1 MMKTFLSSTYVD
13 LIEYRR
19 AAKDALERLGAQVG
33 RMEVFGAR
41 PEEPLEACLAEIEA
55 CDLFIGIYAYRYG
68 HIPVDSEISITE
80 AELRHAEEHSK
91 PIFCFLVDEGYPWLP
106 KMIEGEPGK
115 TKLTELKN
123 TISSTIVKDTFTTP
137 DNLASKVGTSVGRYL
152 SSKTLIDPSATL
164 ELSASIA
171 DFLFRLAT
179 TFCMDVIPKSLTGWS
194 DLNCLAKSPEHDL
207 AGAIEAIGGMGKYV
221 HWPANAARSLWEIWK
236 ALTTS
241 SATLE
246 RIHAALPSRHDIL
259 YGRDKELDRLV
270 RFLSRESPVT
280 GVAIEA
286 IGGMG
291 KTALARE
298 CCITREIWKA

>member
-152 SSKTLIDPSATL
+152 SSKTLIDP
-164 ELSASIA
+164 
-171 DFLFRLAT
+171 
-179 TFCMDVIPKSLTGWS
+179 
-194 DLNCLAKSPEHDL
+194 
-207 AGAIEAIGGMGKYV
+207 
-221 HWPANAARSLWEIWK
+221 
-236 ALTTS
+236 TS